1 MKRRPKVIAWFTEV
15 NKDDIQLVG
24 GKGANLGEL
33 TQAGIPV
40 PPGFIV
46 TSDAYFDFIKSTKIS
61 EFITHYLKYL
71 DVNDSVA
78 LQETAALIK
87 NRIMETALP
96 EYVVNEIKDAYK
108 KLGDTLVAVRSS
120 ATAEDLPDA
129 SFAGQQRTF
138 LNVQGEA
145 DVIKAVQGCW
155 ASLFEP
161 RAIFYRA
168 ENRFDDLKVGIAVPV
183 QQMVQS
189 EISGV
194 MFTVEPLSS
203 DSSKILIEAIYGLG
217 ELIVSGDVTPDLYLL
232 DKTKLKIIEKKIN
245 KQEWR
250 LIGKPN
256 ASAGE
261 LEPNIRLAVDEDKQN
276 LQKLA
281 DKDILSLA
289 QIGKDI
295 EGLYKSHQ
303 DIEWAKFKGKLYIVQ
318 SRPVTT
324 MKAETKSDSLPKIN
338 ATPIFDGVAASP
350 GIAVGKVSIILE
362 SSNIEKIKQGDVLV
376 SEMTTPDFVPAMKRA
391 VAIVTDR
398 GGRTAHA
405 AIVSRELGIPCV
417 VGTGKATKM
426 LKDGQQITVDGFRGK
441 VYDGK
446 VAEETKARS
455 TVVVKKNIKTKT
467 RIYVN
472 LAEPELAETIAARN
486 VDGVGLLRAEFM
498 VAQIGWHPRF
508 MLHEGKRDQFVDSL
522 TRGIGTFVKAF
533 YPRPVVYRTT
543 DFKTNEY
550 RNLRGGEKYEELEE
564 NPMIGY
570 RGCSRYTHELEVFRM
585 EIESIK
591 NICKDYNN
599 LYVMIPFVRF
609 VDEMVKIK
617 NFLAAE
623 GLYQFPHFKLW
634 MMVEVPSNIIL
645 IDRFIDVGID
655 GISIGSNDLTQLVL
669 GIDRD
674 NARLAS

>member
-256 ASAGE
+256 ASVGE
-261 LEPNIRLAVDEDKQN
+261 LEHNIRLAVDEDKQN

-295 EGLYKSHQ
+295 EVLYKSHQ

-350 GIAVGKVSIILE
+350 GIAVGKVSI
-362 SSNIEKIKQGDVLV
+362 
-376 SEMTTPDFVPAMKRA
+376 
-391 VAIVTDR
+391 
-398 GGRTAHA
+398 
-405 AIVSRELGIPCV
+405 
-417 VGTGKATKM
+417 
-426 LKDGQQITVDGFRGK
+426 
-441 VYDGK
+441 
-446 VAEETKARS
+446 
-455 TVVVKKNIKTKT
+455 
-467 RIYVN
+467 
-472 LAEPELAETIAARN
+472 
-486 VDGVGLLRAEFM
+486 
-498 VAQIGWHPRF
+498 
-508 MLHEGKRDQFVDSL
+508 
-522 TRGIGTFVKAF
+522 
-533 YPRPVVYRTT
+533 
-543 DFKTNEY
+543 
-550 RNLRGGEKYEELEE
+550 
-564 NPMIGY
+564 
-570 RGCSRYTHELEVFRM
+570 
-585 EIESIK
+585 
-591 NICKDYNN
+591 
-599 LYVMIPFVRF
+599 
-609 VDEMVKIK
+609 
-617 NFLAAE
+617 
-623 GLYQFPHFKLW
+623 
-634 MMVEVPSNIIL
+634 
-645 IDRFIDVGID
+645 
-655 GISIGSNDLTQLVL
+655 
-669 GIDRD
+669 
-674 NARLAS
+674 